1 MIFRAAIRQQQPQKG
16 LVKENLETVL
26 AAVKSA
32 SERHAD
38 ILLLPECFLTGYFFP
53 VTNKDALETDCA
65 EIQTVCRA
73 AAEYSTGVV
82 LTAFTNGAEKPGN
95 SAIVI
100 DKSGKIL
107 MSDSKVHTWDF

>member
-1 MIFRAAIRQQQPQKG
+1 MIFRTAILQQQSQKG

-26 AAVKSA
+26 SAVKSA

-65 EIQTVCRA
+65 EIQIVCRA
-73 AAEYSTGVV
+73 AAEYSFLWQLWQKFSHHRKTV
-82 LTAFTNGAEKPGN
+82 T
-95 SAIVI
+95 SAPRQA
-100 DKSGKIL
+100 DR
-107 MSDSKVHTWDF
+107 